1 MKKQKKGRQ
10 YKSVTN
16 LYIIETPKGIYK
28 NDKGKAIIFETQFDA
43 LNFIEKHDLK
53 EALVL
58 MCEEEDL

>member
-1 MKKQKKGRQ
+1 M
-10 YKSVTN
+10 TN